1 VMTPFWRPLIRVT
14 LKPQCKWEAN
24 CHMQPSPKF
33 FMYQNE
39 KNLISDGFKV
49 EFDKYGCKV
58 NDARGVVVVET

>member
-1 VMTPFWRPLIRVT
+1 
-14 LKPQCKWEAN
+14 
-24 CHMQPSPKF
+24 MQPSPKF